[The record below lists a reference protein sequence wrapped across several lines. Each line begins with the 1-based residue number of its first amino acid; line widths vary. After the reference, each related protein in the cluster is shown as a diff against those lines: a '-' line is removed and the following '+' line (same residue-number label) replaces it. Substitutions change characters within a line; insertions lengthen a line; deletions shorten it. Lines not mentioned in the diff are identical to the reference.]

1 MTKFR
6 LPTYTMDLP
15 SFIDVKKK
23 EVMID
28 LKVSK
33 LGVIDSYDPSK
44 GTATVVIKTKFNEK
58 TPYEYNYPKLPNVPV
73 LKTKYFSH
81 PIKQG
86 DGCLIIFLDT
96 NFTAW
101 LNRGETLPP
110 ATPRLHDLNDAVA
123 IVGID
128 TVVDRPTFGGNNTD
142 TIIDAGEGQI
152 VVKNEGSYNG
162 DLANII
168 NKIITCLDNL
178 NTTLSTLNGFQPG
191 GSPVYTGT
199 FSTDITSIRTEAQ
212 KLLKGIS

>member
-1 MTKFR
+1 
-6 LPTYTMDLP
+6 MDLS

-28 LKVSK
+28 LKVAK
-33 LGVIDSYDPSK
+33 LGVIDSYDSNK

-58 TPYEYNYPKLPNVPV
+58 TPYEYDYPKLPNVPV

-101 LNRGETLPP
+101 LDGGKVLSP
-110 ATPRLHDLNDAVA
+110 ATPRLHDLNDAIA

-128 TVVDRPTFGGNNTD
+128 TISQRPTFGGDNTN
-142 TIIDAGEGQI
+142 TIINAGEGQLEI
-152 VVKNEGSYNG
+152 KNEGSNNG
-162 DLANII
+162 SLASIV
-168 NKIITCLDNL
+168 NKLITCLDNL

-199 FSTDITSIRTEAQ
+199 FSADIADIKLEAQ
-212 KLLKGIS
+212 KLIKGVN